1 MAYKRPAHIIFF
13 SGENTSRAWMATCL
27 ANQLGTGWM
36 EAHACALSS
45 QSVDSCVPEVMAE
58 IGVAGTPQ
66 AIDVLNEALLEWAD
80 LVVTLDAEADRL
92 CPALPAGVQKRCY
105 AFVDPVPAG
114 SAAAYREMRDA
125 IRQRIE
131 GMIAGMK
138 MLSRDARE

>member
-1 MAYKRPAHIIFF
+1 
-13 SGENTSRAWMATCL
+13 
-27 ANQLGTGWM
+27 M
-36 EAHACALSS
+36 EAHACALSP
-45 QSVDSCVPEVMAE
+45 QSVDSRVLDVMAE
-58 IGVAGTPQ
+58 IGVAWCNQT
-66 AIDVLNEALLEWAD
+66 IDILSDALLDWAD

-92 CPALPAGVQKRCY
+92 CPALPTGVQKRCY

-125 IRQRIE
+125 IRQRVE

>member
-1 MAYKRPAHIIFF
+1 
-13 SGENTSRAWMATCL
+13 MATCL

-45 QSVDSCVPEVMAE
+45 HSVDSRVPEVMAE
-58 IGVAGTPQ
+58 IGVAWSDQ
-66 AIDVLNEALLEWAD
+66 AIDILSDALLEWAD

-105 AFVDPVPAG
+105 AFVDPAPAG

-125 IRQRIE
+125 MRQRVE

-138 MLSRDARE
+138 MLARDARE